1 MMTIF
6 FTDKDAVR
14 TYEDAKSCNLEMFK
28 RYFLCMNKNG
38 INIPQSQFEALFLSS
53 SIKKNILINSYKHLK
68 NLQKILAK
76 NNSNL
81 KVLQKG
87 VKNC

>member
-1 MMTIF
+1 
-6 FTDKDAVR
+6 
-14 TYEDAKSCNLEMFK
+14 
-28 RYFLCMNKNG
+28 MNKNG

-53 SIKKNILINSYKHLK
+53 EHNEEHVKFLSAFKEFAENIS
-68 NLQKILAK
+68 K

-87 VKNC
+87 VKIVKINRLLHYKIINVEVFNNYE